1 MRLLLTVPSGRL
13 VDQSVSRMSA
23 ESTHGAFTIL
33 ERHADTVLLVVPGLL
48 SFHDAEGHE
57 TFVAVDHGVL
67 VKAGPQVRV
76 ACQRA
81 VVGGDLGSAE
91 AAVRSRFLAQDEGE
105 KRARTALLRLEA
117 EILRRVAELRN

>member
-1 MRLLLTVPSGRL
+1 MRLLLTVPSGTL
-13 VDQSVSRMSA
+13 VDQAVTRVTA
-23 ESTHGAFTIL
+23 ESVHGTFTVL
-33 ERHADTVLLVVPGLL
+33 ERHADTALLIVPGLL
-48 SFHDAEGHE
+48 AFHDAVGEE

-67 VKAGPQVRV
+67 VKADDQVRV

-91 AAVRSRFLAQDEGE
+91 AAVRSRYLVQNDSD

-117 EILRRVAELRN
+117 EILRRVGELRR

>member
-91 AAVRSRFLAQDEGE
+91 DAVRSRFLAQDEGE